1 MTALKLTRETLIGLD
16 RVLRVYLEGETGT
29 DVVGPVPPLAVR
41 VLDERSRRRRDNAA
55 ALGKQSEQL
64 TKWKVRN

>member
-1 MTALKLTRETLIGLD
+1 MLDVAFSPFALVVGLSSGGDDMTALKLTRETLIGLD

-41 VLDERSRRRRDNAA
+41 VLDERSRR
-55 ALGKQSEQL
+55 G
-64 TKWKVRN
+64 